1 MVTSET
7 KKTSTITFR
16 LNDDTITK
24 LRNESKNKDIST
36 NTLVN
41 QALKKFLDWDV
52 FQPQM
57 GLVSINKTVFVKIFG
72 NLKEQEIIKMAS
84 RIGKDEVYSVS
95 LFMKGKIDV
104 VSFMSWFVMQMVN
117 SSVQVSHSVDND
129 THTYVFKHDLGK
141 NWSLYYKTILEII
154 FEELFS
160 KNIHV
165 KCDKFLFH
173 FQFIDNVNRHLV
185 E

>member
-1 MVTSET
+1 MITSGT

-16 LNDDTITK
+16 LNDDIITK
-24 LRNESKNKDIST
+24 LRNESRNKDIST

-52 FQPQM
+52 FQPQI
-57 GLVSINKTVFVKIFG
+57 GLVSINKTVFIKIFG
-72 NLKEQEIIKMAS
+72 NLKEQEVIKMAS
-84 RIGKDEVYSVS
+84 RIGKDEVCSVS

-104 VSFMSWFVMQMVN
+104 VSFMSWFVMQMTN
-117 SSVQVSHSVDND
+117 SSVQVSHSVDDNIN
-129 THTYVFKHDLGK
+129 TYVFKHDLGK

-160 KNIHV
+160 KQIHV

-173 FQFIDNVNRHLV
+173 FQFIDDSNPGV
-185 E
+185 

>member
-1 MVTSET
+1 MAISGT

-16 LNDDTITK
+16 LDDDTITK

-57 GLVSINKTVFVKIFG
+57 GLVSINKPIFVKIFG
-72 NLKEQEIIKMAS
+72 NLKEKEVIEMAS
-84 RIGKDEVYSVS
+84 RIGKDQIYSVS

-117 SSVQVSHSVDND
+117 SSVQVSHSVDNEV
-129 THTYVFKHDLGK
+129 HTYVFKHEIGR

-160 KNIHV
+160 KKIHV

-173 FQFIDNVNRHLV
+173 FEFTDSVYEHLV